1 MDRSS
6 EKLLRLLDDAKEASV
21 SLLGLLSLVW
31 LLVSASAE
39 DEVVLV
45 LTLAS
50 DRGGLSDEEEEDA
63 AALRVP
69 VPVAEPNK
77 AASKPGKLVLLELS
91 VKGCAFAAVGTAV
104 WLHRGVLLVPPA
116 DRRIRRW
123 DRGDGLRLLLLAWIV
138 ALGDGP
144 ADAIAGSA

>member
-39 DEVVLV
+39 DEVGLV

-50 DRGGLSDEEEEDA
+50 DRGGLSDEEGEEDA

-104 WLHRGVLLVPPA
+104 WLHRDVLPPA

-123 DRGDGLRLLLLAWIV
+123 DRGDDLRLLLLAWIV

>member
-50 DRGGLSDEEEEDA
+50 DRGGLSDEEGEDA

-91 VKGCAFAAVGTAV
+91 AKGCAFAAVGTAV
-104 WLHRGVLLVPPA
+104 WLHRGVLPPA

-123 DRGDGLRLLLLAWIV
+123 DRGDDLRLLLLAWIV

>member
-31 LLVSASAE
+31 LLVSAE

-50 DRGGLSDEEEEDA
+50 DRGGLSDEEGEEA
-63 AALRVP
+63 AALHESVP
-69 VPVAEPNK
+69 EPNK

-91 VKGCAFAAVGTAV
+91 VKGCAFAAVGMP
-104 WLHRGVLLVPPA
+104 PPA

-123 DRGDGLRLLLLAWIV
+123 DRGDDFRLLPLAWIV
-138 ALGDGP
+138 VLGDGP

>member
-21 SLLGLLSLVW
+21 SLLGLLSLAW

-69 VPVAEPNK
+69 VPVPEPNK
-77 AASKPGKLVLLELS
+77 AASKPGKLVMLELS

-104 WLHRGVLLVPPA
+104 WLHRDVLPPA

-123 DRGDGLRLLLLAWIV
+123 DRGDDLRLLLLAWIV

-144 ADAIAGSA
+144 TDAIAGSA

>member
-31 LLVSASAE
+31 LLVSAE

-50 DRGGLSDEEEEDA
+50 DRGGLSDEEGEEA
-63 AALRVP
+63 VALHVR

-77 AASKPGKLVLLELS
+77 ATSKPGKLVLLELS

-104 WLHRGVLLVPPA
+104 WLRTGVPPPV

-123 DRGDGLRLLLLAWIV
+123 DRGDDFRLLLLAWIV
-138 ALGDGP
+138 VLGDGP